1 MLRGAALPRLIP
13 VPALAHGGLRIG
25 GVTPFTS
32 IDYPG
37 KLSAAVFV
45 QGCPWRCG
53 YCHNPHLQPRGEAAG
68 PSWPEV
74 RAWLRRRVGLIDAV
88 VFSGG
93 EPTVDPAL
101 GAAMD
106 EVRGLGFAVGLHTA
120 GIYPRRLRAVLSC
133 LDWLGLDV
141 KAPLGDDTLHDRV
154 TGAAG
159 GGEAV
164 RESLRALIDAG
175 IAYEVR
181 TTAHSSLLDDAA
193 LLRLASGVAR
203 QGVTHYALQ
212 LARPAGASGPT
223 APDYPAPTT
232 IVRLQAM
239 FERFTL
245 RGTPDLGHLDQAGGP
260 AGPVSRANSMNA
272 RR

>member
-1 MLRGAALPRLIP
+1 MPRLMAA
-13 VPALAHGGLRIG
+13 PASARADLRIG
-25 GVTPFTS
+25 GLTPFTS

-37 KLSAAVFV
+37 KLSAVVFV

-68 PSWPEV
+68 PNWSEV
-74 RAWLRRRVGLIDAV
+74 RVWLLRRVGLIDAV

-101 GAAMD
+101 GSAMD
-106 EVRGLGFAVGLHTA
+106 EARALGFAVGLHTA

-159 GGEAV
+159 SGAAV
-164 RESLRALIDAG
+164 RESLRMLIDAG

-245 RGTPDLGHLDQAGGP
+245 RADPDLGHLDQAGGP
-260 AGPVSRANSMNA
+260 AGPVRRANSMNA